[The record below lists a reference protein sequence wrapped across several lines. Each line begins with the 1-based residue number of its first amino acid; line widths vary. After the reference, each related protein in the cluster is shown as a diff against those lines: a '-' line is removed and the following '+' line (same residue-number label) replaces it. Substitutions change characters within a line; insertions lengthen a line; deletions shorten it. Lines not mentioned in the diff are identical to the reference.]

1 MSGYTTSLTIREV
14 IGTRRKKPLKS
25 NVRKKRKKRTK
36 NKTKR

>member
-1 MSGYTTSLTIREV
+1 MSGYTTSSTIREV
-14 IGTRRKKPLKS
+14 IGTRRRKPLKA